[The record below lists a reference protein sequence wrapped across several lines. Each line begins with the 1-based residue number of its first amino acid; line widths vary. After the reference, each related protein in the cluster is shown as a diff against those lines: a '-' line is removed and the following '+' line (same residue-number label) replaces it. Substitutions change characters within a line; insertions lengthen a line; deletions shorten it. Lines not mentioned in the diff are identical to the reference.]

1 MVFLHPRWFL
11 GWGLRSAQLPV
22 LGFGSSA
29 PVARDAQPKVRSRFW
44 VTRWALKCA
53 NSALISFWKALEF
66 VYKKN
71 LLLLIKREPWK
82 LVSPGI
88 TPVPNS
94 ALGKISQ
101 PLMLATPVIVNP
113 NLSVILSASVGYLS
127 PYLTAFKNSG
137 TLVYQYRIRVRSTLG
152 AGHTGTYTIYH
163 WNENLHLMKSI

>member
-1 MVFLHPRWFL
+1 
-11 GWGLRSAQLPV
+11 
-22 LGFGSSA
+22 
-29 PVARDAQPKVRSRFW
+29 
-44 VTRWALKCA
+44 
-53 NSALISFWKALEF
+53 

-113 NLSVILSASVGYLS
+113 NLSVIISASVGYLS
-127 PYLTAFKNSG
+127 PYLTPFKNSG
-137 TLVYQYRIRVRSTLG
+137 TFVYQYRIRVRSAVG

-163 WNENLHLMKSI
+163 